1 MPPSGYFGT
10 TKVPTALQ
18 LTQWLIHLL
27 TKLIGSIIQLF
38 SPLLLEV
45 HASISLVLWSQ
56 YKELYLGS
64 LVLFI
69 FANLCIVCTPHILST
84 KLKNANEI
92 PQSSILMILLKAAA
106 FSSRFLSLESI
117 AHIRKYWDKH
127 KYYKSIKPML
137 VIQVFC
143 FLS

>member
-27 TKLIGSIIQLF
+27 TKLIGGTIQLF
-38 SPLLLEV
+38 SPLQLEV
-45 HASISLVLWSQ
+45 NASIALVLWSQ
-56 YKELYLGS
+56 YKKIYLGS

-69 FANLCIVCTPHILST
+69 FVNLCIVCTPHILST

-92 PQSSILMILLKAAA
+92 PQSSISMLLLKASA
-106 FSSRFLSLESI
+106 FSARFLHLESI
-117 AHIRKYWDKH
+117 VHIRKYCDKH